1 MKLHKRMWATG
12 LLLSALAFAGCD
24 RMTETVSDAFAQG
37 DTPEAQNRL
46 EQQLG
51 DIPTQLDT
59 TAATRLSAAF
69 RAASARALPAVV
81 QIRTVALTEA
91 PAAGFFPGFQQESGP
106 QRTQGTGS
114 GFIFDP
120 RGYILTNNHVV
131 RNAVSVQVSM
141 LDGQEFQ
148 AEVVGSDISTDVAVI
163 RIEPG
168 NQELPVI
175 ELGESRR
182 IRVGDWVIA
191 LGNPLGLTFT
201 ATAGIVSAQGR
212 SIGIL
217 AAEGAGETAL
227 ESFIQ
232 TDAAINPGN
241 SGGPLVD
248 LNGRVIGINTAIES
262 PTGFFTGAGFAIP
275 IDLAK
280 KIADDIMQYG
290 AVHRP
295 RLGVQIQDVNAA
307 DAEVYSLPSVSGV
320 EVIAVT
326 PGTPADRAGLQLGD
340 VIMSIDG
347 EAVSTVPELQSRVAL
362 FQPGD
367 KVRVGFVRYGR
378 ALTTTVELGEF
389 ERQQASA
396 PVEQPPRSGS
406 PLGFAVAPL
415 PPAMQTRSLQGD
427 NIPVVSSIDRLGPAA
442 TSGLARGHVIR
453 RFNGRD
459 IRTIRDL
466 ERAAAGVSK
475 GDVVSLIVVAAGDAD
490 ATPMIINY
498 RVQ

>member
-1 MKLHKRMWATG
+1 MNRQLLVGGG
-12 LLLSALAFAGCD
+12 LLLVMTAGCD
-24 RMTETVSDAFAQG
+24 RMNQTVNDALSQG
-37 DTPEAQNRL
+37 GTIEAQDRL

-51 DIPTQLDT
+51 EIPAELDT
-59 TAATRLSAAF
+59 TTAARLSGAF
-69 RAASARALPAVV
+69 RAAAARALPAVV
-81 QIRTVALTEA
+81 QIRTVALTDA
-91 PAAGFFPGFQQESGP
+91 PAGSMFPGFRQESGP

-131 RNAVSVQVSM
+131 RNALSVQVSM
-141 LDGQEFQ
+141 LDGNEYS
-148 AEVVGSDISTDVAVI
+148 AEVIGTDVSTDIAVI
-163 RIEPG
+163 KIDAGTRT
-168 NQELPVI
+168 LPVI
-175 ELGESRR
+175 ELGESDR

-217 AAEGAGETAL
+217 AAEGAGDTAL
-227 ESFIQ
+227 EAFIQ

-262 PTGFFTGAGFAIP
+262 PTGYFTGAGFAIP

-280 KIADDIMQYG
+280 KIADDIVQYG

-295 RLGVQIQDVNAA
+295 RLGVQIAAVSAA
-307 DAEVYSLPSVSGV
+307 DAEVYSLPSVAGV

-340 VIMSIDG
+340 VVLTIND
-347 EAVSTVPELQSRVAL
+347 EPVNTVPELQSRVAR
-362 FQPGD
+362 FAPGD
-367 KVRVGFVRYGR
+367 RIQLGFVRYGK
-378 ALTTTVELGEF
+378 AMTTTVELGEF
-389 ERQQASA
+389 ERAEVQA
-396 PVEQPPRSGS
+396 PVEEPPRSAN
-406 PLGFAVAPL
+406 PLGFTVTAL
-415 PPAMQTRSLQGD
+415 PPSMRTGALRGND
-427 NIPVVSSIDRLGPAA
+427 IPVVTSVERIGPAA
-442 TSGLARGHVIR
+442 GSGLERGHVIT

-459 IRTIRDL
+459 VRTIRDL
-466 ERAAAGVSK
+466 ERAAASVRSGQ
-475 GDVVSLIVVAAGDAD
+475 VVSLIVVAAGDED
-490 ATPMIINY
+490 AVPIIVNY
-498 RVQ
+498 RIQ